1 MQRLEGS
8 KTIKTFKFCM
18 LCTTFQFCRKFLKIC
33 SSTAPTVASWHLR
46 MKDRRCCFAQ
56 TMLSCLPFP
65 PFSDVW
71 GQEKSKMRRSA
82 CRLVMCGRIFFTW
95 FIWWTYVKVAFE
107 TVVLL
112 VRAVL
117 TVADW
122 LWKFTQRW
130 DRVVVYSW
138 ILLCRTHQNPFW
150 RAQTQR
156 YGLHTTKR
164 CPDQLL
170 KVKRQS

>member
-1 MQRLEGS
+1 MQS
-8 KTIKTFKFCM
+8 IFYF
-18 LCTTFQFCRKFLKIC
+18 
-33 SSTAPTVASWHLR
+33 SA
-46 MKDRRCCFAQ
+46 CFAQ
-56 TMLSCLPFP
+56 LSSSAGSSWRFAARQLRPLPPDIFAWRIGDVVLLRQCLAACLFRLSPM
-65 PFSDVW
+65 SEVKK
-71 GQEKSKMRRSA
+71 KSKMRRSA